1 MSSPARADP
10 SRPPQVTIAG
20 FLTLFG
26 SVFALVGVFQGMSQL
41 YSAGMSA
48 FLRDVIGRD
57 VLARYD
63 LTLDLARQTVKY
75 MLMVTSVFASASLVL
90 GWFVL
95 HRNTSSRLVL
105 SVMGILTVLV
115 TLVAGPQLWVVAVY
129 VASAVLLLWSKPA
142 REWFTLAGD
151 AGGAG
156 TGGDAG
162 SGGDAGDAGYAGGPG
177 VPPAATGPRP
187 PPPPPPRP
195 R

>member
-1 MSSPARADP
+1 MSSPGRADA
-10 SRPPQVTIAG
+10 SRPPQVTVAG

-41 YSAGMSA
+41 YSADMSA
-48 FLRDVIGRD
+48 FLRDIIDRD
-57 VLARYD
+57 DLARYD

-75 MLMVTSVFASASLVL
+75 ILMVTSVFASASLVL

-95 HRNTSSRLVL
+95 HRNKPSRLAL
-105 SVMGILTVLV
+105 SVMGALTVLL

-129 VASAVLLLWSKPA
+129 VASVVLLLWSKPA
-142 REWFTLAGD
+142 RDWFTVAGD
-151 AGGAG
+151 
-156 TGGDAG
+156 
-162 SGGDAGDAGYAGGPG
+162 AGGPG
-177 VPPAATGPRP
+177 VPPGGPGVPPGGPGPPP